1 MGKAE
6 KINPVKPYIN
16 QKHPNY
22 LLQLEAGDVIENLH
36 IGAVT
41 KNDAPQEDELVVV
54 TIWGDIG
61 KTIFA
66 LKMDS
71 PHNNRLAFWDAFVMT
86 RETSSLPEIRPE
98 RLLER

>member
-6 KINPVKPYIN
+6 KISPIKPHVG

-41 KNDAPQEDELVVV
+41 KNDAPKEDELVIV
-54 TIWGDIG
+54 TIWGDID
-61 KTIFA
+61 KTMFV
-66 LKMDS
+66 LQMDS
-71 PHNNRLAFWDAFVMT
+71 SHNSRLAFWDAFVLT
-86 RETSSLPEIRPE
+86 RETSSLPETRSE
-98 RLLER
+98 RLLES